1 MTLSTAHP
9 SRLVLKDYEAII
21 DASKAFADN
30 PQLAET
36 MRVIVIEERVE
47 DDDDEE
53 EDDEEVTED
62 EEGEGDDVQEDDG
75 EEFQEDEDDDET
87 LQKRE
92 NKFRAIATILTDC
105 SKLEA
110 FKWHSL
116 DQSSTRPAE
125 FWEALTKLAPKLQ
138 HLNFN
143 FHIHELD
150 RMKEMGI
157 SVSWGSLIAILSH
170 VVLLV

>member
-1 MTLSTAHP
+1 MT
-9 SRLVLKDYEAII
+9 RLVLEDYEAII
-21 DASKAFADN
+21 NASKAFADN
-30 PQLAET
+30 PLLAET
-36 MRVIVIEERVE
+36 VRVIVIEEE
-47 DDDDEE
+47 DDEE
-53 EDDEEVTED
+53 EEEEEEVD
-62 EEGEGDDVQEDDG
+62 LGDVQEDDG

-116 DQSSTRPAE
+116 NRSSTRPAE
-125 FWEALTKLAPKLQ
+125 FWEALTQLAPNLQ

-157 SVSWGSLIAILSH
+157 SVSWGRIFFFF
-170 VVLLV
+170 

>member
-1 MTLSTAHP
+1 MTLSTAYP

-21 DASKAFADN
+21 NASKAFADN
-30 PQLAET
+30 PLLAET
-36 MRVIVIEERVE
+36 MRVIII
-47 DDDDEE
+47 EE
-53 EDDEEVTED
+53 EDDEE
-62 EEGEGDDVQEDDG
+62 EEEEEEEEVEVDLGDVQEDDE
-75 EEFQEDEDDDET
+75 EEFQEDEEDEET

-92 NKFRAIATILTDC
+92 NKFRAITTILTDC

-116 DQSSTRPAE
+116 DQSSTRPDE
-125 FWEALTKLAPKLQ
+125 FWEALTKLAPNLQ
-138 HLNFN
+138 HLSFN

-157 SVSWGSLIAILSH
+157 SVSWGLFFFFWNRMSYYWLTN
-170 VVLLV
+170 